1 MTESAFNRP
10 VPVQEQQAAL
20 KAEPRSLAR
29 EAYEIGKE
37 QEAEAATQA
46 EALENALHDDETPTA
61 PQDVIDALIAENNE
75 AGELS
80 RELTE
85 AEASA
90 AIEAA
95 MQQRI
100 AEAIDNDLETRAR
113 VAAIPV
119 SGFAA
124 QITEERGLRYEGTF
138 QSNPIVS
145 DPSLPP
151 GVVARVRL
159 TAEQLEATK
168 HMKPGDAFLKAIE
181 ADAGDALEPEP
192 AKKPEDLDGF

>member
-20 KAEPRSLAR
+20 KAEPRNMAR

-37 QEAEAATQA
+37 QEAEAAAQA

-61 PQDVIDALIAENNE
+61 PQDVIDALIADEND
-75 AGELS
+75 A

-85 AEASA
+85 AEASK

-95 MQQRI
+95 MHERI
-100 AEAIDNDLETRAR
+100 AEAIDNDIETRAR

-119 SGFAA
+119 SGFAT
-124 QITEERGLRYEGTF
+124 QLTEEMRYEGTF
-138 QSNPIVS
+138 QGEPVISNPAMK
-145 DPSLPP
+145 P
-151 GVVARVRL
+151 GDVVRVRL

-168 HMKPGDAFLKAIE
+168 HMKPGDAFIKAIG
-181 ADAGDALEPEP
+181 ADAGEALEPEP

>member
-10 VPVQEQQAAL
+10 VPVQEQQAAR
-20 KAEPRSLAR
+20 KAEPKPTPLAD
-29 EAYEIGKE
+29 AIAHG
-37 QEAEAATQA
+37 T
-46 EALENALHDDETPTA
+46 DEYDIFGGAPTNP
-61 PQDVIDALIAENNE
+61 PQPIPGTE
-75 AGELS
+75 G

-95 MQQRI
+95 MHERI
-100 AEAIDNDLETRAR
+100 AEAINNDLETRAR

-138 QSNPIVS
+138 QGNPIVS

-151 GVVARVRL
+151 GFVGAVTL

-168 HMKPGDAFLKAIE
+168 HLKPGEAWAKA
-181 ADAGDALEPEP
+181 GKALEPEP

>member
-124 QITEERGLRYEGTF
+124 QITERDLRVT
-138 QSNPIVS
+138 
-145 DPSLPP
+145 
-151 GVVARVRL
+151 L
-159 TAEQLEATK
+159 TAEQLKATK
-168 HMKPGDAFLKAIE
+168 HLKPGEAWAKAGE
-181 ADAGDALEPEP
+181 ALEPEP

>member
-10 VPVQEQQAAL
+10 VPVQEQQAAR
-20 KAEPRSLAR
+20 KAEPRNMAR

-37 QEAEAATQA
+37 QEAEAAAQA
-46 EALENALHDDETPTA
+46 EALENAIHDDEAPTA

-85 AEASA
+85 AEATA
-90 AIEAA
+90 VLEAA
-95 MQQRI
+95 MHERI

-113 VAAIPV
+113 VAAIPE
-119 SGFAA
+119 STFA
-124 QITEERGLRYEGTF
+124 T
-138 QSNPIVS
+138 
-145 DPSLPP
+145 
-151 GVVARVRL
+151 
-159 TAEQLEATK
+159 
-168 HMKPGDAFLKAIE
+168 
-181 ADAGDALEPEP
+181 LEPEP

>member
-1 MTESAFNRP
+1 M
-10 VPVQEQQAAL
+10 
-20 KAEPRSLAR
+20 AR

-37 QEAEAATQA
+37 QEAEAAAQA

-61 PQDVIDALIAENNE
+61 PQDVIDALIADEND
-75 AGELS
+75 A

-85 AEASA
+85 AEASK

-95 MQQRI
+95 MHERI
-100 AEAIDNDLETRAR
+100 AEAIDNDIETRAR

-119 SGFAA
+119 SGFAT
-124 QITEERGLRYEGTF
+124 QLTEEMRYEGTF
-138 QSNPIVS
+138 QGEPVISNPAMK
-145 DPSLPP
+145 P
-151 GVVARVRL
+151 GDVVRVRL

-168 HMKPGDAFLKAIE
+168 HMKPGDAFIKAIG
-181 ADAGDALEPEP
+181 ADAGEALEPEP

>member
-1 MTESAFNRP
+1 M
-10 VPVQEQQAAL
+10 
-20 KAEPRSLAR
+20 AR

-37 QEAEAATQA
+37 QEAEAAAQA

-61 PQDVIDALIAENNE
+61 PQDVIDALIADEND
-75 AGELS
+75 A

-113 VAAIPV
+113 VTAIPV

-124 QITEERGLRYEGTF
+124 QITEERG
-138 QSNPIVS
+138 
-145 DPSLPP
+145 
-151 GVVARVRL
+151 
-159 TAEQLEATK
+159 EAW
-168 HMKPGDAFLKAIE
+168 AKAGE
-181 ADAGDALEPEP
+181 ALEPEP

>member
-10 VPVQEQQAAL
+10 VPVQEQQAAR

-37 QEAEAATQA
+37 QEAEAAAQA

-119 SGFAA
+119 SPLSGEPAST
-124 QITEERGLRYEGTF
+124 IRYEGTF
-138 QSNPIVS
+138 QGNPIVS

-151 GVVARVRL
+151 GFVGAVHL

-168 HMKPGDAFLKAIE
+168 HLKPGEAWAKAGE
-181 ADAGDALEPEP
+181 ALEPEP